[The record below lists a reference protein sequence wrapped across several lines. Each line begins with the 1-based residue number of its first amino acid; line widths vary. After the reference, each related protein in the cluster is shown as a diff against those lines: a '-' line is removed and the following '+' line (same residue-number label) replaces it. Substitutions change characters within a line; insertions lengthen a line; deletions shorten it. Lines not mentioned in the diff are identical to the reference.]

1 MDDEALF
8 GKYWRLFKDDRFTK
22 EFLREMKNDGW
33 TGLVQYVQWDQL
45 KEARENY
52 RKKVEKAERDAYV
65 AKLEKGN
72 IAL

>member
-33 TGLVQYVQWDQL
+33 TGLVQYVQWD
-45 KEARENY
+45 
-52 RKKVEKAERDAYV
+52 
-65 AKLEKGN
+65 
-72 IAL
+72 